1 MNARL
6 TGFDASYG
14 HTLPRDAGRE
24 LPEKGRTVDLRSVT
38 VEVVVEDDNN
48 DRSGFEFTFHADHEE
63 SRLALATAEPQYD
76 DHAPVPEL
84 SEAAELADDA
94 VHAWLLDIGKDLRL
108 ENALSASGVRGYAD
122 VHTDLKVD
130 A

>member
-6 TGFDASYG
+6 TSLAPSYG
-14 HTLPRDAGRE
+14 RTLPSNAGRE

-38 VEVVVEDDNN
+38 VKVVVENDEG
-48 DRSGFEFTFHADHEE
+48 DRSGFELVYRADHEE
-63 SRLALATAEPQYD
+63 SRLTLETAEPQYD

-84 SEAAELADDA
+84 AEAAELADDA

-108 ENALSASGVRGYAD
+108 ENALSAPGVRGRAA
-122 VHTDLKVD
+122 VHTALEVD

>member
-6 TGFDASYG
+6 TSLAPSYG
-14 HTLPRDAGRE
+14 HTLPSNAGRE

-38 VEVVVEDDNN
+38 VELVVENDAG
-48 DRSGFEFTFHADHEE
+48 DRSGFELTYKAEHEE
-63 SRLALATAEPQYD
+63 SRLTLDVVEPQYD

-84 SEAAELADDA
+84 AEAVELADDA
-94 VHAWLLDIGKDLRL
+94 VHAWLKDVGKDLRL
-108 ENALSASGVRGYAD
+108 ENALSAPGVRGYAD
-122 VHTDLKVD
+122 VHTDLEVG